1 MSLNRINF
9 AVRIT
14 HKPTGEM
21 VCVDSTTARSMAQAK
36 RQADEL
42 LRARVWAANNG
53 LKKSCAEIASYELPD
68 DDQYPYDLNEYRQDM
83 PNVGRNRPAALFAAG
98 PG

>member
-21 VCVDSTTARSMAQAK
+21 ACVDSTTARNMPQAK
-36 RQADEL
+36 RQAETL
-42 LRARVWAANNG
+42 LRARVWAAQNG
-53 LKKSCAEIASYELPD
+53 LKRPCAEIASYELPND
-68 DDQYPYDLNEYRQDM
+68 VQWPSELREHRKDT
-83 PNVGRNRPAALFAAG
+83 PNG
-98 PG
+98 